1 MNRLLDW
8 ISKGVTGI
16 LDVDLRGMPLII
28 IYFFLFLLLLCLILY
43 IGAWCYIWYC
53 EGTAQLA
60 ALNQFI
66 STIVSAPF
74 MAAVGFFARKVID
87 KNNDGIPDEDEV
99 RLWDKK

>member
-16 LDVDLRGMPLII
+16 LDVDLRGTPLVI
-28 IYFFLFLLLLCLILY
+28 IYFFLFLLLLSLILY

-53 EGTAQLA
+53 KGTAELA

-74 MAAVGFFARKVID
+74 MAAIGFFARKVVD
-87 KNNDGIPDEDEV
+87 KDGNGIPDEDEV
-99 RLWDKK
+99 KAWHKK